1 MSNLR
6 TFDLRRLRRRLSR
19 YLAPLDE
26 SVIVYQALG
35 IHDGLMLDVGAH
47 YGYSLRPFAEHG
59 WTVHAFEPDPA
70 NRAHLVMNYDDNE
83 RVTIVPVAVGDEPRT
98 MTLYT
103 SHESTGVSSLLAF
116 TRHHEATATVD
127 VIRLRDYMI
136 ENDLRH
142 VDFLKIDVE
151 GYEKFVLDGYDWS
164 IEPTAIVLEFED
176 AKTVPIGYNWRHL
189 ADRLRDGGYTV
200 IVSEWYPPLR
210 YGAEHR
216 WRCFRRYPCELVDPR
231 ATGNLLAFKGIP
243 RRRIR
248 MALFQARVRVA
259 VRPLAR
265 RLRSA
270 APRSARR
277 SVLD

>member
-1 MSNLR
+1 MSDLHIINLG
-6 TFDLRRLRRRLSR
+6 RLRRRLSR

-35 IHDGLMLDVGAH
+35 IRDGLMLDVGAH
-47 YGYSLRPFAEHG
+47 YGYSLMPFAERG

-70 NRAHLVMNYDDNE
+70 NRAHLVENHGGKG
-83 RVTIVPVAVGDEPRT
+83 RVTVVPVAVGDETRT

-103 SHESTGVSSLLAF
+103 SHESTGVSSLVAF
-116 TRHHEATATVD
+116 TRRHEATATVD
-127 VIRLRDYMI
+127 VIRLQDYMI

-164 IEPTAIVLEFED
+164 NEPTAIVLEFED
-176 AKTVPIGYNWRHL
+176 AKTVPIGYDWRHL

-210 YGAEHR
+210 YGVEHR
-216 WRCFRRYPCELVDPR
+216 WRCFKRYPCDLVDSR
-231 ATGNLLAFKGIP
+231 ATGNLIAFKGIGE
-243 RRRIR
+243 RRIKI
-248 MALFQARVRVA
+248 ALLRAQIRNA

-270 APRSARR
+270 APRSMRR
-277 SVLD
+277 SVLS